1 MSWLSWEDFR
11 VFQENL
17 RHFQENLPRFFK
29 NLRRFCENLR
39 RFCGSVGHFF
49 ARFLSSVLGLKMVLI
64 FRFSVKVVK
73 AKSAKVQGCA
83 RVSHAREKTTAVWMP
98 LGHRAMS
105 RPR

>member
-29 NLRRFCENLR
+29 NLR

-83 RVSHAREKTTAVWMP
+83 RVSHAREKTTAVCMP
-98 LGHRAMS
+98 LAHRVMS